1 MNTHTWFS
9 PFGDRNQA
17 PTHMAAMMNR
27 PMKMLH
33 LGNAASAH
41 VDLSLVVPYLCMGMD
56 LSLPVSHFEGSGG
69 LARGN
74 DGSELDSDGLD
85 G

>member
-1 MNTHTWFS
+1 MRDDRQSLEASTSQHGTRPGHALRGECKELPEDAGNTHTWFS

-33 LGNAASAH
+33 L
-41 VDLSLVVPYLCMGMD
+41 
-56 LSLPVSHFEGSGG
+56 E
-69 LARGN
+69 ARRQRM
-74 DGSELDSDGLD
+74 
-85 G
+85 

>member
-1 MNTHTWFS
+1 
-9 PFGDRNQA
+9 
-17 PTHMAAMMNR
+17 MAAMMNR

-41 VDLSLVVPYLCMGMD
+41 VDLSLVVPCPCTGMD

-74 DGSELDSDGLD
+74 DGSELDCDGLD